1 MKAVR
6 LLGVGLFATAATA
19 MMGPSAFAADKT
31 MRVGSWLPPKHVMNA
46 TVLPTWGKWIEEATE
61 GRVKLKIEYGGGHPK
76 ALIDQVQ
83 DGAVDAAWSY
93 HGYFPGRFKLTQA
106 VELPGLETKAE
117 IASEAAS
124 VAHWRVNE
132 KYFKDAGEHKG
143 IVLAGLFTHA
153 PGQIHLR
160 EPVEKLAD
168 MKGKKIRV
176 GGGIQGEIGKR
187 MGIEGVPAPGSKVY
201 EILSQGVAD
210 GVFMPMGEKRSLRL
224 KEVAPFTMKLPSGMY
239 LGSFGVFLSPDFMDS
254 LDEKDRK
261 AIMEVSGEKLSALAG
276 KHWGLDAVEG
286 EKDAAESGNK
296 IVEASE
302 EVVAEFAE
310 MTKGMDEAWLED
322 VKARN
327 VDAEAALKELREI
340 AANYQSEGAAEEKA
354 EEASE
359 DKTEEATKEE
369 ASEEKSEEKAKE

>member
-1 MKAVR
+1 MKAIR
-6 LLGVGLFATAATA
+6 LLGAGLAVTAATA
-19 MMGPSAFAADKT
+19 MFGTSALAAEKT
-31 MRVGSWLPPKHVMNA
+31 MRVGSWLPPTHTMNA
-46 TVLPTWGKWIEEATE
+46 DVLPTWGKWIEEATE

-83 DGAVDAAWSY
+83 DNAVDAAWTF

-106 VELPGLETKAE
+106 VELPNLGAD
-117 IASEAAS
+117 AEAAS

-132 KYFKDAGEHKG
+132 KYFKEAGEHRG
-143 IVLAGLFTHA
+143 IIVAGLFTHS

-160 EPVEKLAD
+160 EPIESLAD

-187 MGIEGVPAPGSKVY
+187 MGVEGVPAPGSKVY

-239 LGSFGVFLSPDFMDS
+239 LGSFGIFLSPDFMDG

-261 AIMEVSGEKLSALAG
+261 AILEVSGEKLSALAG
-276 KHWGLDAVEG
+276 KHWAA
-286 EKDAAESGNK
+286 DAAVGEADAREAGNN
-296 IVEASE
+296 IVDASE
-302 EVVAEFAE
+302 AVITEFND
-310 MTKGMDEAWLED
+310 MVKGMDEAWLED
-322 VKARN
+322 VKERKI
-327 VDAEAALKELREI
+327 DAKAALDELREI
-340 AANYQSEGAAEEKA
+340 ARNYKPEAAAEDDPA
-354 EEASE
+354 PEAAA
-359 DKTEEATKEE
+359 K
-369 ASEEKSEEKAKE
+369 EKSEEKAKE